1 MEKLTIILAAVVTLI
16 AAAVLFV
23 GGTWAGKKA
32 VAKSAPVVVDT
43 VAPEDLEK
51 AKAFVEAALSSR
63 FEGRHREALQFLEEA
78 RRLDAGLRGLD
89 YQLGLTHFD
98 LGDSMAAEALC
109 RRSLSRDEEAGNAH
123 ALLALIA
130 LESARAAGAPDSAE
144 QAVLEGFQS
153 SREADP
159 LNPAPHYVLAEFYRA
174 TGRPDLALES
184 YRRALERASPSD
196 SILVATIKA
205 GLSGL
210 RLNHSASSPAFEPQV
225 VDGETPPEQLFFGAA
240 DAALRG
246 DKDKAA
252 GYLEKAKQR
261 VPGPVFDALLK
272 DPLFEDYL
280 APGTVSP
287 DTDPPPNK

>member
-1 MEKLTIILAAVVTLI
+1 MILAAVVTLMV
-16 AAAVLFV
+16 ASALFV
-23 GGTWAGKKA
+23 GGAWAGKKA
-32 VAKSAPVVVDT
+32 VAKPAPIEIDT
-43 VAPEDLEK
+43 VATEDLER

-63 FEGRHREALQFLEEA
+63 FEGRHREALQYLEES

-89 YQLGLTHFD
+89 YQLALTYFD
-98 LGDSMAAEALC
+98 LGDHAAAEAAC
-109 RRSLSRDEEAGNAH
+109 RGSLLRDEETGNAH

-130 LESARAAGAPDSAE
+130 LESARAAGTPASAE
-144 QAVLEGFQS
+144 RAVRESFQS

-174 TGRPDLALES
+174 TGRPDLAVES
-184 YRRALERASPSD
+184 YRRALERTSPSD

-210 RLNHSASSPAFEPQV
+210 RLDHSETSPAFEPQV

-240 DAALRG
+240 DAALSG

-252 GYLEKAKQR
+252 GYLQKARQR
-261 VPGPVFDALLK
+261 VPGPVFEALLK

-280 APGTVSP
+280 APGMISP
-287 DTDPPPNK
+287 ETNPPPNE